1 VDGVCNVQDDA
12 GVLGALAA
20 VGTFG
25 GCHGL
30 DAGFDQIFDMS
41 GNAAEM
47 DDWATDYSAEADA
60 SGVTVHTRGGAYDYG
75 YRACTDRIPHPVL
88 WAYDD
93 VGFRC
98 CADVAP

>member
-1 VDGVCNVQDDA
+1 MCDIADVEA
-12 GVLGALAA
+12 GVGGAIAD
-20 VGTFG
+20 VGSYA

-47 DDWATDYSAEADA
+47 DDWATDYSAVADA
-60 SGVTVHTRGGAYDYG
+60 SGVTVHTRGGSFQYNFLK
-75 YRACTDRIPHPVL
+75 ACSDRYPHQILAVYP
-88 WAYDD
+88 D

-98 CADVAP
+98 CADVVP